1 VRDVSNDLVLYE
13 DLFPF
18 TRPPRLNSRN
28 TNIVVTDTT
37 LRDGQQGWRSF
48 TVDEGL
54 KIYEVLAKLGGSGA
68 IETTELFLY
77 THKDRKLVSKIKE
90 LGFKYPKPVAW
101 IRASFSD
108 LKLVKDAGLDKAVIL
123 SSISDY
129 QIYFKL
135 GMSRESAIEKYV
147 RVAEEALKSGIE
159 VMSTLEDF
167 TRADPEKNVLPLARR
182 LMKLSERYGVPV
194 RIKLA
199 DTLGLGLPFPDVP
212 PPRGVPAVLKYI
224 MEEAGVPGGWIEFH
238 GHNDLGLV
246 VANHLVA
253 WLYGARSSN
262 CTLLGIGERA
272 GNCPLEVM
280 LVHYVG
286 IRGDDG
292 TANLRA
298 IKDAAELLKSMGFR
312 VPEFHPLLGENAF
325 RTKAGIHIDGLIKNP
340 KVYLPF
346 NPVEV
351 LGVPYTISINPYSGK
366 SAIALWV
373 ATRLD
378 GGRVDPQRIKE
389 LKKDPRVE
397 KAYSD
402 VLKLFQEDSLRTSLN
417 DEEVLEI
424 IIKYFPE
431 VRDTAVRNGVS

>member
-1 VRDVSNDLVLYE
+1 
-13 DLFPF
+13 
-18 TRPPRLNSRN
+18 
-28 TNIVVTDTT
+28 
-37 LRDGQQGWRSF
+37 
-48 TVDEGL
+48 
-54 KIYEVLAKLGGSGA
+54 
-68 IETTELFLY
+68 
-77 THKDRKLVSKIKE
+77 
-90 LGFKYPKPVAW
+90 
-101 IRASFSD
+101 
-108 LKLVKDAGLDKAVIL
+108 
-123 SSISDY
+123 
-129 QIYFKL
+129 
-135 GMSRESAIEKYV
+135 M
-147 RVAEEALKSGIE
+147 
-159 VMSTLEDF
+159 
-167 TRADPEKNVLPLARR
+167 
-182 LMKLSERYGVPV
+182 PV